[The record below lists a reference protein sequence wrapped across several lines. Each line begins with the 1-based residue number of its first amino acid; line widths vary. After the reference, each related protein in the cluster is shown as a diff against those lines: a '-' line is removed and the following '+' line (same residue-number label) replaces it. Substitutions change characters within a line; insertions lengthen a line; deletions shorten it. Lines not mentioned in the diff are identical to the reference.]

1 MLVFH
6 SRTKGCI
13 DGHILIKPFFSS
25 LIAKTLETSCL
36 MMRPNETL
44 GVRSPEPKTRKDRKW
59 LWERLCVS
67 GRAVMQFCKTS
78 FKYSK
83 TLNQLS
89 YTDWLDHHSFHD
101 PVLSPYFQPCSA
113 THNYPSK
120 KKEAKERRI
129 KSWVT
134 SRTSLF
140 QRQVSDNVSRSMA
153 FQT

>member
-13 DGHILIKPFFSS
+13 DGHILIKPFFFFIDSQNIGN
-25 LIAKTLETSCL
+25 LLPDDEAKWNPGSEESKA
-36 MMRPNETL
+36 
-44 GVRSPEPKTRKDRKW
+44 KTRKDRKW

-153 FQT
+153 FQS